1 VLLHASMNGPPPLL
15 IPIVPSYG
23 YAHTEKKGDGRVL
36 LRRARKRGGR
46 FVLSRLCT
54 PCVPTCPRFFFL
66 FDFDVAKEAT
76 TESAYTSSYTFRKK
90 QKKDNSRKGLPP
102 SSFFF
107 FFPSGSFSRS
117 ETG

>member
-1 VLLHASMNGPPPLL
+1 MDML
-15 IPIVPSYG
+15 
-23 YAHTEKKGDGRVL
+23 TQRKKGDGRVL

-102 SSFFF
+102 LKFLLLL
-107 FFPSGSFSRS
+107 PLRKL
-117 ETG
+117 